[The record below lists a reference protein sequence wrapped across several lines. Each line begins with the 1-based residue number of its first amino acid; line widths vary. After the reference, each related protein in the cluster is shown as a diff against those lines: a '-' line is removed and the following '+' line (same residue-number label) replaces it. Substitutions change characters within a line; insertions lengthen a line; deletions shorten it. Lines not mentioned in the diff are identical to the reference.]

1 MRVPNSK
8 PIGPDERLIE
18 DRLMP
23 AEEFVELGK
32 RIDAEIKVAAA
43 MREAALTKALD
54 LLDFASSVQGS
65 EHLEIAKCG
74 IQDELAVIQETTVPS
89 VGASDGLAPEEVT
102 FEVQVQLRNG
112 GTTGLNVAPASDYQA
127 LWLRYR
133 AAVSADEGGAR

>member
-8 PIGPDERLIE
+8 PIEPDERLIE

-23 AEEFVELGK
+23 AKEFVELGK
-32 RIDAEIKVAAA
+32 RIDAEIKV
-43 MREAALTKALD
+43 EAALTKVLD

-74 IQDELAVIQETTVPS
+74 IADELAVIQETTVPS
-89 VGASDGLAPEEVT
+89 VVASDGMAPEEVT
-102 FEVQVQLRNG
+102 FEVQVQLRSG

-133 AAVSADEGGAR
+133 AAVSAAEGGAR